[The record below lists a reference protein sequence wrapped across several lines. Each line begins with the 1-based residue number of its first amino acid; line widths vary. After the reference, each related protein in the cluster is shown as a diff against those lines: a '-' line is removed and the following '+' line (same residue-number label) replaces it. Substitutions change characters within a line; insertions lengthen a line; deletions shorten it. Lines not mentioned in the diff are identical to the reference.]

1 MPKILADCQIKTG
14 ALRRHVTIEDISQPS
29 YGIIWTHRQ
38 SFLFTIMRT
47 LFPLLLCAVLTAC
60 GGSGDS
66 AAPAASTPVTLA
78 PPITAATLSLSSP
91 TMRTIAGGSAVP
103 LTARLSS
110 GGAVHWQLAAGT
122 PGSLSADS
130 GVTVRYLPPAGALA
144 APATVGVTAS
154 GDGATAAMTLAVTPD
169 PGAPGLYP
177 MAWRTGTDPTMLA
190 PVDASA
196 DLAGNVYVL
205 LYVAGQTPTR
215 RGGPTL
221 VRIAPDGS
229 ITNLIGATWF
239 GQPTAPSDA
248 SLLNFTSGFVI
259 DRAGNI
265 LIGAVSYFSEG
276 GSIVKITPG
285 GALSVLAGGPVLGSG
300 QTETIADGTGTAARF
315 RSPTIVGIDL
325 DDNVYV
331 LDKNDTPR
339 KVTPAGVVTTLSAL
353 PAGLNADMNG
363 NTYAFDEASK
373 KLMRKGLGGTS
384 TVEASV
390 PYCENTTPAPPLTCL
405 SGNVSAIRPIGG
417 ASYVLVTDAGVRRLV
432 LQH

>member
-1 MPKILADCQIKTG
+1 
-14 ALRRHVTIEDISQPS
+14 
-29 YGIIWTHRQ
+29 
-38 SFLFTIMRT
+38 MRT
-47 LFPLLLCAVLTAC
+47 LVPLILCAVLAAC
-60 GGSGDS
+60 GSGGDS
-66 AAPAASTPVTLA
+66 ATPAPSTPV
-78 PPITAATLSLSSP
+78 TAATLSLSSP

-110 GGAVHWQLAAGT
+110 GGTVHWQLAAGT

-130 GVTVRYLPPAGALA
+130 GATVRYLPPAGALA
-144 APATVGVTAS
+144 APATVAVTAS

-169 PGAPGLYP
+169 PGAPGLYQT
-177 MAWRTGTDPTMLA
+177 AWRTATDPTMLA
-190 PVDASA
+190 PADAAA

-205 LYVAGQTPTR
+205 LYVAGQSPSR

-221 VRIAPDGS
+221 VKIAPDGS
-229 ITNLIGATWF
+229 ITNPIGATWF

-248 SLLNFTSGFVI
+248 SLLNFTSGFVV

-265 LIGAVSYFSEG
+265 LIASVSPFSEG
-276 GSIVKITPG
+276 GSIVKITPS
-285 GALSVLAGGPVLGSG
+285 GALSVLAGGPVPGIG
-300 QTETIADGTGTAARF
+300 QTETITDGTGAAARF
-315 RSPTIVGIDL
+315 RSPVVVGIDL

-331 LDKNDTPR
+331 LDKNNTPR
-339 KVTPAGVVTTLSAL
+339 KVTPAGVVTTLGAL

-363 NTYAFDEASK
+363 NTYSFDQAAK
-373 KLMRKGLGGTS
+373 KLVRTGPDGTS

-390 PYCENTTPAPPLTCL
+390 PYCENQTPAPPLTCL
-405 SGNVSAIRPIGG
+405 SGSVYTIRPIGG